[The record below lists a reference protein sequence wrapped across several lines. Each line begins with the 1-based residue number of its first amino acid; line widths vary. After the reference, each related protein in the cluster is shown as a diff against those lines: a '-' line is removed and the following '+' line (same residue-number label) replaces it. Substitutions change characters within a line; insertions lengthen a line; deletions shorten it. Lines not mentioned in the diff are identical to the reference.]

1 MHCVLLSPATREAVK
16 CGFIQHGTWR
26 NEAWD
31 ASSRGFQVPPWHWV
45 YEIVVGKRAS
55 RLSTF
60 AVCAWFAGHVYE
72 IVVGKRASGQCRG
85 RFIAPIADL
94 SASTASLFHF
104 RHPLLFG

>member
-16 CGFIQHGTWR
+16 RGFIQHGTWR
-26 NEAWD
+26 
-31 ASSRGFQVPPWHWV
+31 SGLQVPPWHWV